1 MGYNPSDMARSF
13 GFIQDGCQGIDHHV
27 ERKGEQRV
35 PLSYP
40 TQGEPGTNLL
50 QFPENEVG
58 DAVIERLHPWL
69 IQGEAPPC
77 NYSVNG
83 HNYSMGYYIAD
94 GIYPS
99 WATLVKTIPCPKGT
113 GPILKRPYQMP
124 ANDLEEIKKQIKE
137 LLEKEMDDIPL
148 RDTVPLE
155 AIQLDSDLTY
165 EEKPIKTLEF
175 ASRVTRSKGAT
186 LLSASRGHLILLRR
200 GSFNSL
206 HLVDALTGAERRAL
220 QLPSPHFPYH
230 YAALTPSH
238 LLLFHSMHA
247 FFSLPFPEHPS
258 PNNNNARPDW
268 TKHALPRAA
277 SIVTT
282 VIEFRGRVLG
292 LTDRAQILEFHLGG
306 APSNQAARLLPT
318 TGLPDAT
325 RFDRLQFGPHLV
337 AAGDRLLLVLFMFEA
352 NLAPLVFR
360 APRVNKI
367 GVYALDWARMIW
379 EEVDNIGAY
388 TLFVDIAGRST
399 VACVDVGNCGVEE
412 NRVYV
417 GVPNS
422 RAWRRPLPPGSTQ

>member
-1 MGYNPSDMARSF
+1 MALEDSLSSEEEEEDDDDFDTVLCMIFHDDVWRPRRGSQFGSIHINRDRAESHAKIMKDYFDPNPT
-13 GFIQDGCQGIDHHV
+13 
-27 ERKGEQRV
+27 
-35 PLSYP
+35 YP
-40 TQGEPGTNLL
+40 EK
-50 QFPENEVG
+50 
-58 DAVIERLHPWL
+58 L

-77 NYSVNG
+77 DYSVNG
-83 HNYSMGYYIAD
+83 QNYSMGYYLAD

-99 WATLVKTIPCPKGT
+99 WATLVKTIPRSQEKHSPNVKKLQGKMWKEASVCFISALQLFVALPSTGT
-113 GPILKRPYQMP
+113 P
-124 ANDLEEIKKQIKE
+124 
-137 LLEKEMDDIPL
+137 
-148 RDTVPLE
+148 
-155 AIQLDSDLTY
+155 
-165 EEKPIKTLEF
+165 
-175 ASRVTRSKGAT
+175 
-186 LLSASRGHLILLRR
+186 
-200 GSFNSL
+200 SL

-306 APSNQAARLLPT
+306 APSNQAVRLLPT

-352 NLAPLVFR
+352 NLGPVVFR

-367 GVYALDWARMIW
+367 GVYALDLARMMW

-417 GVPNS
+417 GVPNC
-422 RAWRRPLPPGSTQ
+422 RAWRRPLPPGWEASPNGEGLGLNSRETMARRPLASPISVHPPLFF